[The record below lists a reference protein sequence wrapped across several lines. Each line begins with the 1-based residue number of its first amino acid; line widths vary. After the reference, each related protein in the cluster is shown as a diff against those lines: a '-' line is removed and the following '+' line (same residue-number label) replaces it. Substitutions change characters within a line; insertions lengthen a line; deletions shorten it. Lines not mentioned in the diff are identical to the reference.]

1 MCIVGMGGGQAVLK
15 GGENME
21 YYNVDITI
29 EELDAIEKSI
39 DMSQINKEVSKEL
52 YQCDPN

>member
-1 MCIVGMGGGQAVLK
+1 MGGGQAVLK